1 MTTSWRQLT
10 MAVALVAPLTA
21 LAVDSPHDA
30 SYTSGSCTECHALHI
45 ATGGSGQPTPAT
57 VCMDCHTRS
66 GKPARVNWRSGEQAI
81 AGSLSVGTGTTGSHH
96 NWERSVTSAAA
107 DALPPEHPLVAQRT
121 PGGVL
126 QCATCHDLHKANA
139 ANAPNS
145 VSSSLA
151 VGTGVTPSSGGT
163 GRTLTLTT
171 LPSNARAAG
180 YRVKITTGNTFIVS
194 HDFGKPPA
202 QAIWYAFAGGVWTA
216 GVPGVEGVGKPFTL
230 GTPVTVDNYPAASNP
245 NPISV
250 TFAGAPAA
258 GDFWDFYVSYPF
270 VRAFNAAGEM
280 CVDCHRD
287 RAQDHYTTRGS
298 PGYGW
303 GGKAFS
309 HPVYQAPNDNGGGY
323 DRAVP
328 LDANGAVQ
336 GGAGDGNKTNDLVL
350 QSGLVTCITCHSPHG
365 ADSNSLTV
373 DLLQ

>member
-10 MAVALVAPLTA
+10 MAAALVAPLCA

-45 ATGGSGQPTPAT
+45 ATGGSGQPTPASL
-57 VCMDCHTRS
+57 CMECHTRT
-66 GKPARVNWRSGEQAI
+66 GRPAKVNWLSSEQAV
-81 AGSLSVGTGTTGSHH
+81 AGTPAGKHH
-96 NWERSVTSAAA
+96 NWERSVTNAQS
-107 DALPPEHPLVAQRT
+107 DALPPEHPLMAQRT

-145 VSSSLA
+145 ISSSI
-151 VGTGVTPSSGGT
+151 GVNAAANPTSGGT
-163 GRTLTLTT
+163 GRTLSLST
-171 LPSNARAAG
+171 LPANARAAG
-180 YRVKITTGNTFIVS
+180 YRIKITAGNTFIVS
-194 HDFGKPPA
+194 HDFGKPAA
-202 QAIWYAFAGGVWTA
+202 QTTWYAFSGGVWTA
-216 GVPGVEGVGKPFTL
+216 GLPGVEGIGKPFAV
-230 GTPVTVDNYPAASNP
+230 GVAVTVDNLAPAVNP

-250 TFAGAPAA
+250 TFGGTPVA
-258 GDFWDFYVSYPF
+258 GDYWDFYVSYPF

-287 RAQDHYTTRGS
+287 RLQDHYTTRGS

-309 HPVYQAPNDNGGGY
+309 HPVYQAPGDNGGGY
-323 DRAVP
+323 DRATP

-336 GGAGDGNKTNDLVL
+336 GTGGADANRTNDIKL
-350 QSGLVTCITCHSPHG
+350 QSGLVTCISCHSPHG

-373 DLLQ
+373 DLQ